1 MINLTSVTTTEIL
14 LTVIVTAIL
23 YSAIEMIIKNKNN
36 GNKRIN

>member
-36 GNKRIN
+36 EI